1 MPQPRDPSADAH
13 RTRLEAR
20 RAALR
25 VRPNPAPRL
34 TYRITL
40 EAGLDAIPGRRV
52 RLTVDYVPDRGVLDG
67 AAFAAYARLL
77 GASAWAG
84 PEDLGVAVLDDINN
98 EVVPR
103 WVRVS
108 VATDS
113 QGGRTLP
120 KHAVLLEDWQPT
132 WNAEAATPTRAP
144 ARPDRQ
150 TAGRG

>member
-1 MPQPRDPSADAH
+1 MPQPRKSSTDADGA
-13 RTRLEAR
+13 RLEAR

-25 VRPNPAPRL
+25 LRPNPAPRL

-40 EAGLDAIPGRRV
+40 EAGLDTIPGRPL

-103 WVRVS
+103 WVRVAVS
-108 VATDS
+108 TDS

-132 WNAEAATPTRAP
+132 WNAEAVATTSAP
-144 ARPDRQ
+144 APPVRQ
-150 TAGRG
+150 TARRG